1 MHIFGRAYLMAM
13 PKLTLRQLHYLQA
26 LSATGNFRRA
36 AERVGVSQPSL
47 SAQIALLEQRLAVRL
62 VERGGG
68 VAILTP
74 RGRDIVERAQRILA
88 DVQALED
95 SAHDDAQGL
104 VGTVR
109 LGVSPTL
116 GPYLMPHVVARL
128 HRDHPGLKLH
138 VREGSPDELMTD
150 LASGTHDTVLVQLP
164 IVGND
169 FIVERLFREALLLVM
184 AADDPLAGRDAV
196 DPVDLAG
203 RGLLTLSPRYK
214 MTEQIVALGQV
225 VGAHVLRDYEGTSLD
240 AIRQMAGMGMG
251 LALLPSLY
259 IRAEVRDEHDVVV
272 RPIKGRD
279 LYREMG
285 LVWRRGAGR
294 ASAYQDLASIVA
306 DVERTVTAIG

>member
-1 MHIFGRAYLMAM
+1 MALA
-13 PKLTLRQLHYLQA
+13 KITLRQLHYLQA
-26 LSATGNFRRA
+26 LAATGHFRRA
-36 AERVGVSQPSL
+36 AEQVGVSQPSL
-47 SAQIALLEQRLAVRL
+47 SAQIALLEQRLAIKL
-62 VERGGG
+62 VERGGS
-68 VAILTP
+68 VPILTP

-95 SAHDDAQGL
+95 SAQNDTQGL
-104 VGTVR
+104 NGTVR

-116 GPYLMPHVVARL
+116 GPYLMPYVVARL
-128 HRDHPGLKLH
+128 HRDHPNLKLH
-138 VREGSPDELMTD
+138 VREGFPDDLVRE
-150 LASGTHDTVLVQLP
+150 LASGMHDAVLVQLP

-184 AADDPLAGRDAV
+184 AADDPLAARDAI
-196 DPVDLAG
+196 DTADLAG
-203 RGLLTLSPRYK
+203 RGLLTLSSKYK
-214 MTEQIVALGQV
+214 MTEQIMALGQG

-272 RPIKGRD
+272 RPIRGRD
-279 LYREMG
+279 LYRELG

-294 ASAYQDLASIVA
+294 SSAYQDLSAILV
-306 DVERTVTAIG
+306 DVERMVSSIG

>member
-1 MHIFGRAYLMAM
+1 MPS

-26 LSATGNFRRA
+26 LASTGHFRRA

-47 SAQIALLEQRLAVRL
+47 SAQINLLEQRLGFDL
-62 VERGGG
+62 VERGGSA
-68 VAILTP
+68 AILTP
-74 RGRDIVERAQRILA
+74 RGRDIVERARRILA

-104 VGTVR
+104 NGTVR

-128 HRDHPGLKLH
+128 HRDHPSLKLH
-138 VREGSPDELMTD
+138 VREGSPDELMRD
-150 LASGTHDTVLVQLP
+150 LASGVHDTVLVQLP
-164 IVGND
+164 VVGND
-169 FIVERLFREALLLVM
+169 FIVERLFRETLLLAM
-184 AADDPLAGRDAV
+184 AADDPLAERDAI
-196 DPVDLAG
+196 DSSDLSG

-214 MTEQIVALGQV
+214 MTEQIIALCEL

-240 AIRQMAGMGMG
+240 AVRQMAGMGMG

-259 IRAEVRDEHDVVV
+259 IRAEIREERDVVV
-272 RPIKGRD
+272 RAIKGRD

-294 ASAYQDLASIVA
+294 ASAFQALAGIVTS
-306 DVERTVTAIG
+306 VERTIPAIG